1 MQTPEHHDIPETP
14 EAEAEAALAVLDEAW
29 AYYSHEPLPARDAP
43 AYTAPLA
50 A

>member
-1 MQTPEHHDIPETP
+1 MQAPEHHDTPETT
-14 EAEAEAALAVLDEAW
+14 EAEAARAVLDEAW
-29 AYYSHEPLPARDAP
+29 AYYSHEPLPASDAP